1 MGQNNA
7 DRNTKQA
14 INQTMELSI
23 PSHPRFLQVVRAMM
37 SRVAA
42 ILNIP
47 DAKTGSIVL
56 AVDEACSNIIKHAYF
71 NDPSG
76 VIEFSITPGKT
87 RLEIAIT
94 DYGKSCDMNLMKPRE
109 LDDIRPGG
117 LGTYII
123 GQVMDEVEYHCG
135 NNGKNQIK
143 MVTRLMP

>member
-1 MGQNNA
+1 MDPRSVDQPPENNG
-7 DRNTKQA
+7 
-14 INQTMELSI
+14 NQTIELSI

-37 SRVAA
+37 GRVAA
-42 ILNIP
+42 ILDIP
-47 DAKTGSIVL
+47 DSKSGNLVL

-76 VIEFSITPGKT
+76 TIDFCVTLDKK

-94 DYGKSCDMNLMKPRE
+94 DYGKSCDISLMKPRA

-123 GQVMDEVEYHCG
+123 NQVMDEVEYRCG
-135 NNGKNQIK
+135 HNGRNQIR
-143 MVTRLMP
+143 MVTRLLS